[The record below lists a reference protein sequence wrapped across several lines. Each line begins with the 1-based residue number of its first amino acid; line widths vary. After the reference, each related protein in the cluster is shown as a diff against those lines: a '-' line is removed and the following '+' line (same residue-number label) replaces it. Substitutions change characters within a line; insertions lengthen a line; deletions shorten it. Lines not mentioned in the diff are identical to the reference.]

1 MPDNFMIWLCL
12 LFYGLLD
19 YTHEYSFL
27 GIEIFFFEKVYQST

>member
-1 MPDNFMIWLCL
+1 
-12 LFYGLLD
+12 LLD